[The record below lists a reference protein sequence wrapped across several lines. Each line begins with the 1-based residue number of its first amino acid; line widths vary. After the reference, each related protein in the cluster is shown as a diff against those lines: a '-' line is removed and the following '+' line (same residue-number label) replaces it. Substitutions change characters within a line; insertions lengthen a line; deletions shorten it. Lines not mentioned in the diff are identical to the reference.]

1 LSTDVAPSQRFA
13 VLHNRP
19 LLMLMLGHFTLD
31 YHVGLLPIL

>member
-1 LSTDVAPSQRFA
+1 MLTDIAGLKRFG
-13 VLHNRP
+13 VLRNRP